1 MALRPAVAGSSTA
14 RGPHTLAPSA
24 SFRHEALFYAGGDQ
38 GFLDGTLELVRGAV
52 AREAEVLVAVAPARA
67 TALRQALGDEAAR
80 VRFVDMHELGRNP
93 ARIIPVWQ
101 DFIDEQTGEHGDSL
115 GIGEP
120 VWPGRNAA
128 ELDECERHEALLN
141 LAFDDGPGWH
151 LLCPYDLDGLDDTVI
166 ETARR
171 THPLLSCDGIGAG
184 GDEYRGA
191 HEAPRPFAG
200 ALPTPAPAPG
210 ETVAELAFAGD
221 DLARVRRAIGDW
233 ASGHAL
239 AIEPVGD
246 LVLAISELATNSIL
260 YGDGRGTVRCWREA
274 DTLLCEVQDAGR
286 IEDPLAGRVRPS
298 PESGSGRGLWLVNQL
313 CDLVQ
318 IRSDPTGSVVRMH
331 KHLG

>member
-14 RGPHTLAPSA
+14 HGTHTLAPSA

-38 GFLDGTLELVRGAV
+38 GFLDGTLELVRGSL
-52 AREAEVLVAVAPARA
+52 AREARVLVAVAPARA
-67 TALRQALGDEAAR
+67 EALRQALGDESVR

-101 DFIDEQTGEHGDSL
+101 AFISEQTGEHGDPL

-141 LAFDDGPGWH
+141 LAFDDGPGWR
-151 LLCPYDLDGLDDTVI
+151 LLCPYDLDGLDEAVI
-166 ETARR
+166 ETARH
-171 THPLLSCDGIGAG
+171 THPLLACDDGIGARN
-184 GDEYRGA
+184 DEYTGA
-191 HEAPRPFAG
+191 HEASHPFAG
-200 ALPTPAPAPG
+200 ALPAPEGA
-210 ETVAELAFAGD
+210 VAELAFAGE
-221 DLARVRRAIGDW
+221 DLARVRRATSDW
-233 ASGHAL
+233 AAGQAL
-239 AIEPVGD
+239 GVEPTED

-260 YGDGRGTVRCWREA
+260 YGGGGGTVRYWLEA
-274 DTLLCEVQDAGR
+274 DTLLCEVQDAGW

-313 CDLVQ
+313 CDLVR
-318 IRSDPTGSVVRMH
+318 IRSDPTGSVVRVH
-331 KHLG
+331 QRLG